1 MEELTAQSR
10 RIAELIASID
20 EKTMRWLCELLNAP
34 KVWIAEDSRFVEADV
49 LTAEAVVASDE
60 LSRIDMVLREAQ
72 PETFQNR

>member
-1 MEELTAQSR
+1 
-10 RIAELIASID
+10 
-20 EKTMRWLCELLNAP
+20 MRWLCGRLNAP